1 MTKIPKLLTLYF
13 LACLICFTNCETAE
27 KNNKNGDANNENSN
41 NNNDGPRD
49 QKMDITVGGSIFSI
63 PSPIQTAMYIKE
75 AGAEFDSDALNPMEN
90 SENYSTDFHK
100 AFNLGIYGT
109 DLGYCA
115 IYENNDLCIK
125 YMKTVRQIADHIG
138 LDNAFNDDL
147 LERFSNNLG
156 VKDSMLVLVSEAY
169 KGTDVYL
176 KENEKDDVAALV
188 LTGGWIEAMYI
199 ACKSVKEDNNQ
210 LIAARITEQKNALE
224 SLIEMLGQL
233 GTSDDYLDLST
244 ELEEL
249 YSIFEQIE
257 YTYEYVPS
265 ETDAATKTTVIK
277 SKRKINKT
285 EELMQTITAKLMD
298 IRNEYTQ

>member
-1 MTKIPKLLTLYF
+1 MTKITKLTTLYF
-13 LACLICFTNCETAE
+13 LACIICFTNCESADKENET
-27 KNNKNGDANNENSN
+27 GDPNNETPDN
-41 NNNDGPRD
+41 NNTPGGENL
-49 QKMDITVGGSIFSI
+49 DIAVGGAIFSI

-75 AGAEFDSDALNPMEN
+75 AGAEFDADALNPMGN

-125 YMKTVRQIADHIG
+125 YMKTVRQMADYIG
-138 LDNAFNDDL
+138 LENAFNDDL
-147 LERFSNNLG
+147 LERFSNNIG

-169 KGTDVYL
+169 KGTDMYL

-199 ACKSVKEDNNQ
+199 ACKSVKDDNNQ
-210 LIAARITEQKNALE
+210 LIANRISEQITALE
-224 SLIEMLGQL
+224 SLIDMLGQL
-233 GTSDDYLDLST
+233 GTSDDYNDLSS

-249 YSIFEQIE
+249 YSVFEQIE
-257 YTYEYVPS
+257 YLYEYVPS
-265 ETDAATKTTVIK
+265 ETNAITKTTVIK
-277 SKRKINKT
+277 SKREIIKT
-285 EELMQTITAKLMD
+285 DELMEAITAKLMD